1 MHINLEVIVE
11 YCCGGDSNNQN
22 HIEYVSKIH
31 LAGPSK
37 DNDKNCIM
45 LIFEDKSNCIEMKS
59 ICKNKKG

>member
-11 YCCGGDSNNQN
+11 HCCGGDRNNQN

-37 DNDKNCIM
+37 DNDESCIV
-45 LIFEDKSNCIEMKS
+45 LLFEDKSNCIEMKS
-59 ICKNKKG
+59 ICKDRKG

>member
-1 MHINLEVIVE
+1 MHINLEGIVE

-45 LIFEDKSNCIEMKS
+45 LIFEDAGPSKDNDKNCINVN
-59 ICKNKKG
+59 I